1 MCANFAMSDF
11 NFIRYLMDYTSEAE
25 SPDEFWR
32 WAAISTLSATM
43 RSNVFVKCS
52 IGTIYPNMFI
62 ILFSDSGVARKAA
75 PCKFAG
81 RLVQEAAATKFI
93 NGRASMQAV
102 IKELSL
108 ASTNEKGN
116 LVSGASGL
124 LYTEELSAFAV
135 QDPAT
140 IPILTDLYDYHE
152 TWATNLIGGSYRLKQ
167 VCVSLLAASNSD
179 LFRAVYTE
187 QAIKGGLLGRTF
199 VIKQDNARH
208 RRSLLDLEEPKMD
221 FKPLLEHLK
230 FVKNLKGPVGFTQQ
244 AKEVY
249 NSWYYDMPSD
259 YFQDKIGFAS
269 RLGTHVLKVALA
281 IGTARGNFDMT
292 LNGFDIQEAIS
303 LCTAI
308 KQNYK
313 GITMASGASALSAQ
327 TALILKIIA
336 TQPEYAIARDKL
348 IQMMLGELKIDEFD
362 SVMMMLT
369 SSSLVEE
376 RAISGK
382 VKYRLTQSGK
392 DTILGD
398 EGNEGNEEKD
408 GK

>member
-1 MCANFAMSDF
+1 MSEF
-11 NFIRYLMDYTSEAE
+11 NFINYLMEYTKDAE

-62 ILFSDSGVARKAA
+62 ILFSDSGIARKAA

-81 RLVQEAAATKFI
+81 RLIQEMNATKFI

-102 IKELSL
+102 VKELSL

-116 LVSGASGL
+116 LISGASGL
-124 LYTEELSAFAV
+124 LYTEELSSFAV
-135 QDPAT
+135 QDPAS

-152 TWATNLIGGSYRLKQ
+152 SWSTNLIGGSYRLKQ
-167 VCVSLLAASNSD
+167 VCVSMLAASNSD

-199 VIKQDNARH
+199 IVKQDAARH
-208 RRSLLDLEEPKMD
+208 RRSLLDLQESTMD
-221 FKPLLEHLK
+221 YQPLLNHLK
-230 FVKNLKGPVGFTQQ
+230 GVKNLKGPVGFSPE

-249 NSWYYDMPSD
+249 NDWYYGMPTD

-269 RLGTHVLKVALA
+269 RLGTHVLKVALTV
-281 IGTARGNFDMT
+281 GVARGEFDMKLT
-292 LNGFDIQEAIS
+292 AWDIQESIN

-313 GITMASGASALSAQ
+313 GITMASGPSSVSAQ
-327 TALILKIIA
+327 TALVLKIVA
-336 TQPEYAIARDKL
+336 TQPKYTIRRDKL
-348 IQMMLGELKIDEFD
+348 IQMMLGEVKMEDFD
-362 SVMMMLT
+362 GIMLMLCNANLLQEKPQNGSVVYL
-369 SSSLVEE
+369 
-376 RAISGK
+376 
-382 VKYRLTQSGK
+382 LTQNGI

-398 EGNEGNEEKD
+398 KAD
-408 GK
+408 G